1 MLTHVVL
8 ITVPD
13 DAPEGAIDD
22 LVEGLRSLPA
32 QIPEIQAYTVAVD
45 LGLADGNAHV
55 AILGRYA
62 SPEDLR
68 TYIDH
73 PAHQAVVRDRIRAIG
88 ATTARAQIA
97 EDPPAARARRR

>member
-8 ITVPD
+8 IDVPD
-13 DAPEGAIDD
+13 DAPEGAIDE
-22 LVEGLRSLPA
+22 LVAGLRSLPD
-32 QIPEIQAYTVAVD
+32 QIPEIQEYTVGVD
-45 LGLADGNAHV
+45 LALAEGNASV
-55 AILGRYA
+55 AIIGRYA

-88 ATTARAQIA
+88 ASTVRAQIA
-97 EDPPAARARRR
+97 EDPPPA

>member
-13 DAPEGAIDD
+13 DAPEGAVDD
-22 LVEGLRSLPA
+22 LVADLRALPA
-32 QIPEIQAYTVAVD
+32 QIPEIQAYTVGVD
-45 LGLADGNAHV
+45 LGLAEGNAHV
-55 AILGRYA
+55 AIIGRYA

-73 PAHQAVVRDRIRAIG
+73 PAHQAVVRDRIRAIE
-88 ATTARAQIA
+88 ASTVRAQIE
-97 EDPPAARARRR
+97 EDPPAA

>member
-1 MLTHVVL
+1 VLTHVVL

-13 DAPEGAIDD
+13 DAPEGAVDD
-22 LVEGLRSLPA
+22 LVADLRALPA
-32 QIPEIQAYTVAVD
+32 QIPEIHAYTVGVD
-45 LGLADGNAHV
+45 LGLAEGNANV
-55 AILGRYA
+55 AVVGRYA

-88 ATTARAQIA
+88 ASTVRAQIA
-97 EDPPAARARRR
+97 EDPPAA